1 MEENSGGNG
10 WQEGSKAPQTGEQFL
25 ADIGLPWA
33 VVAMYSEADEQFVYA
48 EVESSLY
55 EGRNDPYFI
64 TEREKPE
71 NIKRWRPMPK
81 L

>member
-1 MEENSGGNG
+1 MRKNSDKSG
-10 WQEGSKAPQTGEQFL
+10 WQDGKTAPQTGEQFL

-33 VVAMYSEADEQFVYA
+33 VVAMYNESNYEFVYA

-55 EGRNDPYFI
+55 KGRNDPYFI
-64 TEREKPE
+64 TGYEKLE
-71 NIKRWRPMPK
+71 NIKRWRPMPQ